1 MEAADRRLRD
11 GRRAHRAH
19 GHRGHAGRELQ
30 RRAGR
35 RHPAGRGRAAHTPAG
50 EAALSRDGSGGR
62 ALRAALPAAG
72 RGRSRDHPG
81 DLRARLP
88 RSPSDETAAAVLR
101 RALGAGDLM
110 ERLPVLPLGQLVVYP
125 HVVLPLALTDPKAV
139 QLIDEI
145 IQGEKR
151 LLLGVVRS
159 MGGMEP
165 PEGAVMNTLPHQ
177 LYDVGTL
184 GTIVRMLKLG
194 DGSVR
199 VMVQGL
205 EGARLNN
212 IAQGEKWLMADS
224 EPLQENT
231 LEDAR
236 TEALKRTTI
245 AQFSRVI
252 DIAPYLGAELHEA
265 LAGITEDGKLADF
278 IAANLDLALPAKA
291 ELLAIDD
298 VTHRLERL
306 GEFLVQELQ
315 VLEVGTQIQE
325 KVKSRLD
332 QNQREYVL
340 REQLQVI
347 RQELGEGEGDDEL
360 EELAKRLDEAQLSA
374 EAKKVADRE
383 LKRLRQMSPQ
393 SAEYQVARTYLD
405 VFATLP
411 WGRVTQDQLD
421 LKAAREIL
429 DRDHY
434 DLKTV
439 KERILEYLAVR
450 TLNPNARGSILC
462 FVGPP
467 GVGKTSLGQSIAESL
482 GRKFTRVSLG
492 GVRDEAEIKG
502 HRRTYVGAIPGRI
515 IHALQR
521 CETRTPVLM
530 LEVLDPAQNSTFVDH
545 YLEVPFDLSGVMF
558 IATANST
565 LPIPDPL
572 LDRMEQLTLV
582 GYTPSEKLQIAKRYL
597 LPRQLKE
604 TGLGKAE
611 ESERAHVGD
620 GALERLIGEYTREAG
635 VRQLEREIQGVLRK
649 AALEVVEGGAKM
661 VRVSSKNLEKYA
673 GQPKVQSEVAGRAPE
688 IGVATGLA
696 WTPVGGDIMFI
707 EAIRMPGKGQITLT
721 GQLGDVM
728 KESAQ
733 AAWSLLRARASA
745 LGIPLDA
752 FTQSDVHL
760 HVPAGGVPK
769 DGPSAGITIAAAL
782 ASLLCRRPARHDVAM
797 TGELTLRGRVLP
809 IGGLK
814 EKLTAAARAG
824 VTSVLVPARNKSDLI
839 DLPEEVRKLLDI
851 KLVETI
857 DDVLDLALLDAPPAD
872 DRRGDRRSGGIRV
885 VTPPSGPPA
894 PPAPPPPG
902 EARR

>member
-1 MEAADRRLRD
+1 
-11 GRRAHRAH
+11 
-19 GHRGHAGRELQ
+19 
-30 RRAGR
+30 
-35 RHPAGRGRAAHTPAG
+35 
-50 EAALSRDGSGGR
+50 
-62 ALRAALPAAG
+62 
-72 RGRSRDHPG
+72 
-81 DLRARLP
+81 
-88 RSPSDETAAAVLR
+88 
-101 RALGAGDLM
+101 M

-151 LLLGVVRS
+151 LLLGVVKS
-159 MGGMEP
+159 MGGVEP
-165 PEGAVMNTLPHQ
+165 LEGAVMNTLPHQ

-205 EGARLNN
+205 ERARLKDV
-212 IAQGEKWLMADS
+212 AQGEKWLMAGCES
-224 EPLQENT
+224 LNENL

-236 TEALKRTTI
+236 TEALKRTVI

-252 DIAPYLGAELHEA
+252 DIAPYLGAELHEV
-265 LAGITEDGKLADF
+265 LVGITEAGKLSDF

-298 VTHRLERL
+298 VTRRLERL
-306 GEFLVQELQ
+306 SEFMVQELQ

-325 KVKSRLD
+325 KVKNRLD
-332 QNQREYVL
+332 ENQREYVL

-360 EELAKRLDEAQLSA
+360 EELAKRLEEAQLSA
-374 EAKKVADRE
+374 EGKKVCDRE

-405 VFATLP
+405 VFAALP
-411 WGRVTQDQLD
+411 WARVTQDRLD
-421 LKAAREIL
+421 LKAGREIL

-450 TLNPNARGSILC
+450 TLNPTARGSILC

-467 GVGKTSLGQSIAESL
+467 GVGKTSLGQSIAEAL

-492 GVRDEAEIKG
+492 GVRDEAEIRG

-515 IHALQR
+515 LHALQR
-521 CETRTPVLM
+521 CESRSPVLM
-530 LEVLDPAQNSTFVDH
+530 LDEVDKMGADVRGDPTSALLEVLDPAQNSTFVDH
-545 YLEVPFDLSGVMF
+545 YLEVPFDLSAVMF
-558 IATANST
+558 IATANSIM
-565 LPIPDPL
+565 PIPDPL
-572 LDRMEQLTLV
+572 LDRMEQLTLH

-597 LPRQLKE
+597 LPRQMKE
-604 TGLGKAE
+604 TGLAGE
-611 ESERAHVGD
+611 TERAHVAD

-635 VRQLEREIQGVLRK
+635 VRQMEREIQGVLRK
-649 AALEVVEGGAKM
+649 AALEVVEGKSTCVKISA
-661 VRVSSKNLEKYA
+661 KNLEKYA

-814 EKLTAAARAG
+814 
-824 VTSVLVPARNKSDLI
+824 
-839 DLPEEVRKLLDI
+839 
-851 KLVETI
+851 
-857 DDVLDLALLDAPPAD
+857 
-872 DRRGDRRSGGIRV
+872 
-885 VTPPSGPPA
+885 
-894 PPAPPPPG
+894 
-902 EARR
+902 

>member
-1 MEAADRRLRD
+1 
-11 GRRAHRAH
+11 
-19 GHRGHAGRELQ
+19 
-30 RRAGR
+30 
-35 RHPAGRGRAAHTPAG
+35 
-50 EAALSRDGSGGR
+50 
-62 ALRAALPAAG
+62 
-72 RGRSRDHPG
+72 
-81 DLRARLP
+81 
-88 RSPSDETAAAVLR
+88 
-101 RALGAGDLM
+101 M

-139 QLIDEI
+139 QLIDEV

-151 LLLGVVRS
+151 VLLGVVKS
-159 MGGMEP
+159 VGGMEP
-165 PEGAVMNTLPHQ
+165 LEGAVMNTLPHQ

-205 EGARLNN
+205 GRARLTEV
-212 IAQGEKWLMADS
+212 AQGEKWLMADC
-224 EPLQENT
+224 EPLIENL
-231 LEDAR
+231 LEDSR
-236 TEALKRTTI
+236 TEALKRTVI

-252 DIAPYLGAELHEA
+252 DIAPYLGAELHEV
-265 LAGITEDGKLADF
+265 LAGITEAGKLADF

-298 VTHRLERL
+298 VTRRLERL
-306 GEFLVQELQ
+306 SEFMVQELQ

-325 KVKSRLD
+325 KVKNRLD

-360 EELAKRLDEAQLSA
+360 DELAKRLEEAQLPA
-374 EAKKVADRE
+374 EARKVAERE

-411 WGRVTQDQLD
+411 WSRVTQDRLD

-434 DLKTV
+434 DLKTI

-450 TLNPNARGSILC
+450 TLNPEAKGSILC

-467 GVGKTSLGQSIAESL
+467 GVGKTSLGQSIAEAL

-492 GVRDEAEIKG
+492 GVRDEAEIRG

-521 CETRTPVLM
+521 CENRSPVLM
-530 LEVLDPAQNSTFVDH
+530 LDEVDKMGADVRGDPTAALLEVLDPAQNSTFVDH
-545 YLEVPFDLSGVMF
+545 YLEVPFDLSSVMF
-558 IATANST
+558 IATANSIV
-565 LPIPDPL
+565 PIPDPL

-604 TGLGKAE
+604 TGLGGKE
-611 ESERAHVGD
+611 ERAHLAD
-620 GALERLIGEYTREAG
+620 AALERLIGEYTREAG

-649 AALEVVEGGAKM
+649 AALEVVEGKSTT
-661 VRVSSKNLEKYA
+661 VKISVKNLEKYA
-673 GQPKVQSEVAGRAPE
+673 GLPKVQSEVVGRAPE
-688 IGVATGLA
+688 LGVATGLA

-733 AAWSLLRARASA
+733 AAWSLLRARAA
-745 LGIPLDA
+745 TLGIPLDV

-760 HVPAGGVPK
+760 HVPAGAVPK

-782 ASLLCRRPARHDVAM
+782 ASLLTRRPARHDVAM

-824 VTSVLVPARNKSDLI
+824 VKSVLVPERNKNDLI

-857 DDVLDLALLDAPPAD
+857 DDVLALALLDVSMDERPE
-872 DRRGDRRSGGIRV
+872 RRSGGIRV
-885 VTPPSGPPA
+885 VSPPSGPPT
-894 PPAPPPPG
+894 PPAPG
-902 EARR
+902 EVRR

>member
-1 MEAADRRLRD
+1 
-11 GRRAHRAH
+11 
-19 GHRGHAGRELQ
+19 
-30 RRAGR
+30 
-35 RHPAGRGRAAHTPAG
+35 
-50 EAALSRDGSGGR
+50 
-62 ALRAALPAAG
+62 
-72 RGRSRDHPG
+72 
-81 DLRARLP
+81 
-88 RSPSDETAAAVLR
+88 
-101 RALGAGDLM
+101 M
-110 ERLPVLPLGQLVVYP
+110 ERLPILPLGQLVVYP

-139 QLIDEI
+139 QLIDEV

-151 LLLGVVRS
+151 LLLGVVKS

-184 GTIVRMLKLG
+184 GTIVRMLKLN

-205 EGARLNN
+205 ERARLKD
-212 IAQGEKWLMADS
+212 IAQGEKWLMAES
-224 EPLQENT
+224 ESLQENT

-236 TEALKRTTI
+236 TEALKRTVI

-252 DIAPYLGAELHEA
+252 DIAPYLGAELHEV
-265 LAGITEDGKLADF
+265 LAGINEAGKLADF

-298 VTHRLERL
+298 VTRRLERL
-306 GEFLVQELQ
+306 GEFLMQELQ

-325 KVKSRLD
+325 KVKNRLD
-332 QNQREYVL
+332 ENQREYVL

-360 EELAKRLDEAQLSA
+360 EELAKRLEEAQLSA
-374 EAKKVADRE
+374 EGKKVCDRE

-405 VFATLP
+405 VFAALP
-411 WGRVTQDQLD
+411 WARVTQDRLD

-450 TLNPNARGSILC
+450 TLNPTARGSILC

-467 GVGKTSLGQSIAESL
+467 GVGKTSLGQSIAEAL

-492 GVRDEAEIKG
+492 GVRDEAEIRG

-515 IHALQR
+515 LHALQR
-521 CETRTPVLM
+521 CESRSPVLM
-530 LEVLDPAQNSTFVDH
+530 LDEVDKMGADVRGDPTSALLEVLDPAQNSTFVDH
-545 YLEVPFDLSGVMF
+545 YLEVPFDLSAVMF
-558 IATANST
+558 IATANSIM
-565 LPIPDPL
+565 PIPDPL
-572 LDRMEQLTLV
+572 LDRMEQLTLH

-597 LPRQLKE
+597 LPRQMKE
-604 TGLGKAE
+604 TGLAGE
-611 ESERAHVGD
+611 TVRAHVAD

-635 VRQLEREIQGVLRK
+635 VRQMEREIQGVLRK
-649 AALEVVEGGAKM
+649 AALEVVEGK
-661 VRVSSKNLEKYA
+661 SSCVKISAKNLEKYA

-824 VTSVLVPARNKSDLI
+824 VTSVLVPERNKNDLI
-839 DLPEEVRKLLDI
+839 DLPDEVRKLLDI
-851 KLVETI
+851 RLVETI
-857 DDVLDLALLDAPPAD
+857 DDVLALALLEAPQEE
-872 DRRGDRRSGGIRV
+872 RRRSGGIRV
-885 VTPPSGPPA
+885 VPSPSTPPA
-894 PPAPPPPG
+894 PPPPPPPG

>member
-1 MEAADRRLRD
+1 VD
-11 GRRAHRAH
+11 
-19 GHRGHAGRELQ
+19 
-30 RRAGR
+30 
-35 RHPAGRGRAAHTPAG
+35 
-50 EAALSRDGSGGR
+50 S
-62 ALRAALPAAG
+62 
-72 RGRSRDHPG
+72 
-81 DLRARLP
+81 
-88 RSPSDETAAAVLR
+88 
-101 RALGAGDLM
+101 
-110 ERLPVLPLGQLVVYP
+110 LPVLPLGQLVVYP
-125 HVVLPLALTDPKAV
+125 HVVLPMALTDPHAV
-139 QLIDEI
+139 QLIDEVV
-145 IQGEKR
+145 QGNKR
-151 LLLGVVRS
+151 LLLGVVKPV
-159 MGGMEP
+159 GGTEP
-165 PEGAVMNTLPHQ
+165 PEGAVMQ
-177 LYDVGTL
+177 ARADELYEVGTL
-184 GTIVRMLKLG
+184 GTVVRMLKLG

-205 EGARLNN
+205 ERARLVEVVP
-212 IAQGEKWLMADS
+212 AEHWLVARY
-224 EPLQENT
+224 ET
-231 LEDAR
+231 LTTVQPEDAR
-236 TEALKRTTI
+236 TEALKRTVH

-252 DIAPYLGAELHEA
+252 DIAPYLGEELHEV
-265 LAGITEDGKLADF
+265 LVGITDAGKLADF
-278 IAANLDLALPAKA
+278 AAANLDLALPAKA
-291 ELLAIDD
+291 ELLALDD
-298 VTHRLERL
+298 VNRRLERL
-306 GEFLVQELQ
+306 AELLGQELQ
-315 VLEVGTQIQE
+315 VLEVGSQIQE
-325 KVKSRLD
+325 KVRTRLD

-340 REQLQVI
+340 REQLRVI
-347 RQELGEGEGDDEL
+347 RQELGEDEGDDEL
-360 EELAKRLDEAQLSA
+360 SELGHRLEQAGLHE
-374 EAKKVADRE
+374 EAKKVAERE

-393 SAEYQVARTYLD
+393 SAEYHVARTYLE

-411 WGRVTQDQLD
+411 WGRTSDDRLD

-434 DLKTV
+434 DLKPV

-450 TLNPNARGSILC
+450 TLNPTARGSIMC

-467 GVGKTSLGQSIAESL
+467 GVGKTSLGQSIAEAL
-482 GRKFTRVSLG
+482 GRRFTRVSLG
-492 GVRDEAEIKG
+492 GVRDEAEVRG
-502 HRRTYVGAIPGRI
+502 HRRTYVGALPGRI

-521 CETRTPVLM
+521 CETRNPLLM
-530 LEVLDPAQNSTFVDH
+530 LDEVDKMGADVRGDPTAALLEVLDPAQNSTFVDH

-565 LPIPDPL
+565 MPIPDPL

-597 LPRQLKE
+597 MPRQLKE
-604 TGLGKAE
+604 TGLGKSE
-611 ESERAHVGD
+611 KGERAHVAD
-620 GALERLIGEYTREAG
+620 SALERLIGEYTREAG

-649 AALEVVEGGAKM
+649 AALEVVEGKSTS
-661 VRVSSKNLEKYA
+661 VRISSKNLEKYA
-673 GQPKVQSEVAGRAPE
+673 GQPTVQSEVAGRAPE

-782 ASLLCRRPARHDVAM
+782 ASLLTRRPARHDVAM

-824 VTSVLVPARNKSDLI
+824 VKSVLVPERNKNDLI

-857 DDVLDLALLDAPPAD
+857 DDVLALALLDVSMDERPE
-872 DRRGDRRSGGIRV
+872 RRSGGIRV
-885 VTPPSGPPA
+885 VSPPSGPPT
-894 PPAPPPPG
+894 PPAPG
-902 EARR
+902 EVRR

>member
-1 MEAADRRLRD
+1 MEAAHRRLRN
-11 GRRAHRAH
+11 RRRVDRPH
-19 GHRGHAGRELQ
+19 GHRRD
-30 RRAGR
+30 
-35 RHPAGRGRAAHTPAG
+35 AGRGLQGRGGRRDSEDRGRAHPA
-50 EAALSRDGSGGR
+50 AARPSALSLDGSADR
-62 ALRAALPAAG
+62 AVRAPLPAA
-72 RGRSRDHPG
+72 RGRRSGVDSRH
-81 DLRARLP
+81 LRARLSRDP
-88 RSPSDETAAAVLR
+88 ARQATAALVG
-101 RALGAGDLM
+101 RAIGASDLM

-205 EGARLNN
+205 ERAHLKE
-212 IAQGEKWLMADS
+212 IAQGEKWLMAGC
-224 EPLQENT
+224 EPVVENT

-236 TEALKRTTI
+236 TEALKRTVI

-252 DIAPYLGAELHEA
+252 DIAPYLGAELHEV
-265 LAGITEDGKLADF
+265 LAGITEAGKLADF

-298 VTHRLERL
+298 VTRRLERL
-306 GEFLVQELQ
+306 GEFMMQELQ

-360 EELAKRLDEAQLSA
+360 EELGKRLAEAELSA
-374 EAKKVADRE
+374 EGKKVADRE

-411 WGRVTQDQLD
+411 WSRVTQDRLD

-434 DLKTV
+434 DLKTI

-450 TLNPNARGSILC
+450 TLNPDAKGSILC

-467 GVGKTSLGQSIAESL
+467 GVGKTSLGQSIAEAL

-492 GVRDEAEIKG
+492 GVRDEAEVRG

-515 IHALQR
+515 IHAL
-521 CETRTPVLM
+521 EKSEARTPVIMLDEVDKM
-530 LEVLDPAQNSTFVDH
+530 GSDVRGDPTAALLEVLDPAQNGTFVDH

-565 LPIPDPL
+565 VPIPDPL
-572 LDRMEQLTLV
+572 LDRMEVLV
-582 GYTPSEKLQIAKRYL
+582 LPGYTPGEKLAIAQRYL

-604 TGLGKAE
+604 TGLAAE
-611 ESERAHVGD
+611 HATVND
-620 GALERLIGEYTREAG
+620 DALQRLIGEYTREAG
-635 VRQLEREIQGVLRK
+635 VRNLEREIGGALRK
-649 AALEVVEGGAKM
+649 AALEVVENHSGPVAITAQ
-661 VRVSSKNLEKYA
+661 NLEHYA
-673 GQPKVQSEVAGRAPE
+673 GPPHVLPEQAERAPE
-688 IGVATGLA
+688 VGVATGLA
-696 WTPVGGDIMFI
+696 WTPSGGDILFV
-707 EAIRMPGKGQITLT
+707 EAIQMPGSGRVTLT

-733 AAWSLLRARASA
+733 AAWSLLRARAGV
-745 LGIPLDA
+745 LGIPADA
-752 FTQSDVHL
+752 FTRSDVHV
-760 HVPAGGVPK
+760 HVPAGAVPK
-769 DGPSAGITIAAAL
+769 DGPSAGITIATPL
-782 ASLLCRRPARHDVAM
+782 ASLLCRRPSRHDVAM
-797 TGELTLRGRVLP
+797 
-809 IGGLK
+809 
-814 EKLTAAARAG
+814 
-824 VTSVLVPARNKSDLI
+824 
-839 DLPEEVRKLLDI
+839 
-851 KLVETI
+851 
-857 DDVLDLALLDAPPAD
+857 
-872 DRRGDRRSGGIRV
+872 
-885 VTPPSGPPA
+885 
-894 PPAPPPPG
+894 
-902 EARR
+902 

>member
-1 MEAADRRLRD
+1 MD
-11 GRRAHRAH
+11 
-19 GHRGHAGRELQ
+19 
-30 RRAGR
+30 
-35 RHPAGRGRAAHTPAG
+35 
-50 EAALSRDGSGGR
+50 
-62 ALRAALPAAG
+62 
-72 RGRSRDHPG
+72 
-81 DLRARLP
+81 
-88 RSPSDETAAAVLR
+88 
-101 RALGAGDLM
+101 
-110 ERLPVLPLGQLVVYP
+110 RLPVLPLGQLVVFP

-151 LLLGVVRS
+151 LLLGVVKAAA
-159 MGGMEP
+159 GMEP
-165 PEGAVMNTLPHQ
+165 PEGAVMATLPDQ
-177 LYDVGTL
+177 LYDIGTL
-184 GTIVRMLKLG
+184 GAVVRMLKLG

-205 EGARLNN
+205 ERARLQGVV
-212 IAQGEKWLMADS
+212 QGERYLMADYQPLS
-224 EPLQENT
+224 ENL

-236 TEALKRTTI
+236 TEALKRTVV

-252 DIAPYLGAELHEA
+252 DIAPYLGAELHEV
-265 LAGITEDGKLADF
+265 LAGITEAGKLSDF

-306 GEFLVQELQ
+306 AEFLAQELE

-325 KVKSRLD
+325 KVKTRLE

-347 RQELGEGEGDDEL
+347 RQELGEDTGDDEL
-360 EELAKRLDEAQLSA
+360 DELAQRIEQAQLSP
-374 EAKKVADRE
+374 EASKVAERE

-411 WGRVTQDQLD
+411 WTKVSQDRLD
-421 LKAAREIL
+421 LKTARDIL

-450 TLNPNARGSILC
+450 TLNPDAKGSILC

-467 GVGKTSLGQSIAESL
+467 GVGKTSLGQSIAEAL

-492 GVRDEAEIKG
+492 GVRDEAEVRG

-515 IHALQR
+515 LHALQR
-521 CETRTPVLM
+521 CETRNPVLM
-530 LEVLDPAQNSTFVDH
+530 LDEVDKMGADVRGDPTAALLEVLDPAQNTTFVDH

-558 IATANST
+558 IATANS
-565 LPIPDPL
+565 LAPIPDPL
-572 LDRMEQLTLV
+572 LDRMEQLTLI
-582 GYTPSEKLQIAKRYL
+582 GYTPAEKLQIARRYL

-604 TGLGKAE
+604 TGLGA
-611 ESERAHVGD
+611 ERAAVAD
-620 GALERLIGEYTREAG
+620 GAMERLIAEYTREAG
-635 VRQLEREIQGVLRK
+635 VRQLEREVQGVLRK
-649 AALEVVEGGAKM
+649 AALEVVEKKSAGVKITA
-661 VRVSSKNLEKYA
+661 KNLEKYA
-673 GQPKVQSEVAGRAPE
+673 GQPRVQSEVAGRAPE
-688 IGVATGLA
+688 VGVATGLA

-707 EAIRMPGKGQITLT
+707 EAIRMAGKGQITLT

-733 AAWSLLRARASA
+733 AAWSLLRARAGA
-745 LGIPLDA
+745 LGIPLES
-752 FTQSDVHL
+752 FTQTDVHL
-760 HVPAGGVPK
+760 HVPAGAVPK
-769 DGPSAGITIAAAL
+769 DGPSAGITIATAL
-782 ASLLCRRPARHDVAM
+782 ASLLCNRPSRHDLAM

-824 VTSVLVPARNKSDLI
+824 VTTVLVPARNKSDLV
-839 DLPEEVRKLLDI
+839 DLPDEVARLLDI
-851 KLVETI
+851 RQVDTI
-857 DDVLDLALLDAPPAD
+857 DEVLEIALLAPDERA
-872 DRRGDRRSGGIRV
+872 RLSGGVRV
-885 VTPPSGPPA
+885 MPDRPQ
-894 PPAPPPPG
+894 PG
-902 EARR
+902 ARP

>member
-1 MEAADRRLRD
+1 
-11 GRRAHRAH
+11 
-19 GHRGHAGRELQ
+19 
-30 RRAGR
+30 
-35 RHPAGRGRAAHTPAG
+35 
-50 EAALSRDGSGGR
+50 
-62 ALRAALPAAG
+62 
-72 RGRSRDHPG
+72 
-81 DLRARLP
+81 
-88 RSPSDETAAAVLR
+88 
-101 RALGAGDLM
+101 M

-139 QLIDEI
+139 QLIDEV

-151 LLLGVVRS
+151 VLLGVVKS
-159 MGGMEP
+159 VGGMEP
-165 PEGAVMNTLPHQ
+165 LEGAVMNTLPHQ

-205 EGARLNN
+205 GRARLTEV
-212 IAQGEKWLMADS
+212 AQGEKWLMADC
-224 EPLQENT
+224 EPLIENL
-231 LEDAR
+231 LEDSR
-236 TEALKRTTI
+236 TEALKRTVI

-252 DIAPYLGAELHEA
+252 DIAPYLGAELHEV
-265 LAGITEDGKLADF
+265 LAGITEAGKLADF

-298 VTHRLERL
+298 VTRRLERL
-306 GEFLVQELQ
+306 SEFMVQELQ

-325 KVKSRLD
+325 KVKNRLD

-360 EELAKRLDEAQLSA
+360 DELAKRLEEAQLPA
-374 EAKKVADRE
+374 EARKVAERE

-411 WGRVTQDQLD
+411 WSRVTQDRLD

-434 DLKTV
+434 DLKTI

-450 TLNPNARGSILC
+450 TLNPEAKGSILC

-467 GVGKTSLGQSIAESL
+467 GVGKTSLGQSIAEAL

-492 GVRDEAEIKG
+492 GVRDEAEIRG

-521 CETRTPVLM
+521 CENRSPVLM
-530 LEVLDPAQNSTFVDH
+530 LDEVDKMGADVRGDPTAALLEVLDPAQNSTFVDH
-545 YLEVPFDLSGVMF
+545 YLEVPFDLSSVMF
-558 IATANST
+558 IATANSIV
-565 LPIPDPL
+565 PIPDPL

-604 TGLGKAE
+604 TGLGGKE
-611 ESERAHVGD
+611 ERAHLAD
-620 GALERLIGEYTREAG
+620 AALERLIGEYTREAG

-649 AALEVVEGGAKM
+649 AALEVVEGKSTT
-661 VRVSSKNLEKYA
+661 VKISVKNLEKYA
-673 GQPKVQSEVAGRAPE
+673 GLPKVQSEVVGRAPE
-688 IGVATGLA
+688 LGVATGLA

-733 AAWSLLRARASA
+733 AAWSLLRARAA
-745 LGIPLDA
+745 TLGIPLDF

-760 HVPAGGVPK
+760 HVPAGAVPK

-782 ASLLCRRPARHDVAM
+782 ASLLTRRPARHDVAM

-824 VTSVLVPARNKSDLI
+824 VKSVLVPERNKNDLI

-857 DDVLDLALLDAPPAD
+857 DDVLALALLDAPMDERPE
-872 DRRGDRRSGGIRV
+872 RRSGGIRV
-885 VTPPSGPPA
+885 VSPPSGPPS
-894 PPAPPPPG
+894 PPAPG
-902 EARR
+902 EVRR